1 MAYGSADDVRPTADS
16 VPRVSTVA
24 AGRVLSLHRYPV
36 KSLAGEQVD
45 ALRIDR
51 RGAAGDRT
59 HALTW
64 TGTNKRLTARQAP
77 RMLAWRARYKLP
89 GAAVDPAD
97 PPLAQLT
104 APDGTTHRWD
114 DPDLPDALE
123 ADLGWP
129 VTLRRDVSG
138 QQDLDDSL
146 LVTVQSSL
154 EAVGAALG
162 IPADLR
168 RFRPNI
174 HVELDAA
181 AFAEEGWEGRR
192 LRIGETEIRL
202 IHPCERCVIPT
213 RHPDTQE
220 RDSRVLLWLIREHR
234 ELFGI
239 NAEVPAP
246 GLIRVGD
253 PVELLPR

>member
-1 MAYGSADDVRPTADS
+1 MPRIPGLPT
-16 VPRVSTVA
+16 PTA

-36 KSLAGEQVD
+36 KSIAGEPVD

-51 RGAAGDRT
+51 RGAGGDRT
-59 HALTW
+59 HALIW
-64 TGTNKRLTARQAP
+64 AGTNRRLTARQAP
-77 RMLAWRARYKLP
+77 RMLAWRARYDVP
-89 GAAVDPAD
+89 GADLDPAD
-97 PPLAQLT
+97 PPLPVLT
-104 APDGTTHRWD
+104 DPGGADHAWD
-114 DPDLPDALE
+114 DALPGALE

-129 VTLRRDVSG
+129 VVLRRDVSG
-138 QQDLDDSL
+138 QQDLDDTL
-146 LVTVQSSL
+146 LVTVRSSL
-154 EAVGAALG
+154 EALGAALD

-192 LRIGETEIRL
+192 LRIGDTVLKL

-213 RHPDTQE
+213 RDPDTQA
-220 RDSRVLLWLIREHR
+220 RDARVLLWLMREHR

-239 NAEVPAP
+239 NAEVPEP
-246 GLIRVGD
+246 GVIRQGD

>member
-1 MAYGSADDVRPTADS
+1 MSN
-16 VPRVSTVA
+16 VA

-36 KSLAGEQVD
+36 KSLAGEPVD

-51 RGAAGDRT
+51 RGAGGDRT
-59 HALTW
+59 HALIW
-64 TGTNKRLTARQAP
+64 AGTNRRLTARQAP
-77 RMLAWRARYKLP
+77 RMLAWQARYDVP
-89 GAAVDPAD
+89 GADLDPAD

-104 APDGTTHRWD
+104 APDGTEYAWD
-114 DPDLPDALE
+114 DPGLPAALE

-129 VTLRRDVSG
+129 VTPRREVSG
-138 QQDLDDSL
+138 QQDLEDSL

-168 RFRPNI
+168 RFRPNV
-174 HVELDAA
+174 HVELDAE

-192 LRIGETEIRL
+192 LRIGEIEVKL

-213 RHPDTQE
+213 RDPDTQE
-220 RDSRVLLWLIREHR
+220 RDSRVLLWLIRERR

-246 GLIRVGD
+246 GLIRTGD
-253 PVELLPR
+253 PVELPPR